1 MRDSIPHGLIN
12 NTLIKMASNSR
23 STAVVQTLFFHS
35 TCTCRYH
42 LHKCRPEL
50 YYECNWNGARIIVN
64 LNSLENKGD
73 IQETT
78 SLILVISPFFS
89 IILFASLAFAEM
101 ESPSTFYK
109 TRLWPSPN
117 F

>member
-1 MRDSIPHGLIN
+1 MRDLIY
-12 NTLIKMASNSR
+12 
-23 STAVVQTLFFHS
+23 AVVETLFFHS
-35 TCTCRYH
+35 TCRYH
-42 LHKCRPEL
+42 LHTCRPEF
-50 YYECNWNGARIIVN
+50 YYECDWNGARIIVIVQLTKKMICLKN
-64 LNSLENKGD
+64 IKGD

-101 ESPSTFYK
+101 ESPSSFYK
-109 TRLWPSPN
+109 TRLWPSPS